1 MVGKNMS
8 DDVSLHR
15 GQSKVIKDLFIDEDT
30 RYVVVNASRG
40 FGKTYLAAVAAMVA
54 CQELMDLPEDVP
66 NKNVAIIAPTY
77 SQGVDIYFPL
87 LAYILGLEEM
97 SVKSSR
103 AAGTFWLPNNVI
115 LKIWSYEASE
125 RMRGSGQYFV
135 VADEVCSWKGAGS
148 NLKESWES
156 VIQPCIATR
165 WSEKNA
171 KRYGAKPGRALIIS
185 TPMGYNYFYEMYNRQ
200 DADAQWKSYT
210 YTYHDSPYLDDDE
223 IERVKLT
230 LDPLKFAREYS
241 ASFEDSGNTVFYTFN
256 RKEHID
262 KDLPAFETGEDVHVA
277 IDFNVGIM
285 ASCAFA
291 LRGNQIHILDEFQ
304 GHPDTETLASALA
317 TKYKGHRL
325 ISYPDPSGRSRK
337 SSAAVG
343 QTDFTILNANKI
355 ATRAHNKA
363 PPIIDSVAAVNK
375 KFKNANGDIDM
386 YIHPRCVNTI
396 KSIERTAW
404 VESNPDT
411 ATICK
416 KEGVEHWTDGL
427 RYAVEYLFP
436 VRGGTKVT
444 TKGFGF

>member
-1 MVGKNMS
+1 MS
-8 DDVSLHR
+8 EDVSLHR
-15 GQSKVIKDLFIDEDT
+15 GQSKVIKDLFIDNDT

-185 TPMGYNYFYEMYNRQ
+185 TPMGYNYFHEMYNRQ
-200 DADAQWKSYT
+200 DTDDQWKSYT
-210 YTYHDSPYLDDDE
+210 YTYHDSPYLDDEE

-256 RKEHID
+256 RKEHITTE
-262 KDLPAFETGEDVHVA
+262 LPNFEDGEEVHVA

-285 ASCAFA
+285 ASCVFA
-291 LRGNQIHILDEFQ
+291 LRGNQIHILDEMQ
-304 GHPDTETLASALA
+304 GHPDTETLAAELNR
-317 TKYKGHRL
+317 KYKGHR
-325 ISYPDPSGRSRK
+325 ITSYPDPSGRARK

-343 QTDFTILNANKI
+343 RTDFSILESSGI
-355 ATRAHNKA
+355 RTRAHSKA
-363 PPIIDSVAAVNK
+363 PPIIDSVAAINK

-386 YIHPRCVNTI
+386 YVHPRCVNTI

-444 TKGFGF
+444 TRGFGF

>member
-1 MVGKNMS
+1 METI
-8 DDVSLHR
+8 SLHK
-15 GQSKVIKDLFIDEDT
+15 GQSKIINDLFVKEDC
-30 RYVVVNASRG
+30 RWAVVNASRG
-40 FGKTYLAAVAAMVA
+40 FGKSYLAATAAIIAV
-54 CQELMDLPEDVP
+54 QELMELPADVP

-77 SQGVDIYFPL
+77 QQTVDIYYPL
-87 LAYILGLEEM
+87 IAYQLGMEDFAIKA
-97 SVKSSR
+97 SRSS
-103 AAGTFWLPNNVI
+103 GTFWFPNNVI
-115 LKIWSYEASE
+115 LKLWSYEASE
-125 RMRGSGQYFV
+125 RMRGTGQYFV
-135 VADEVCSWKGAGS
+135 VCDEVCSWKGAGS

-156 VIQPCIATR
+156 VIQPTISTR
-165 WSEKNA
+165 WSDQNA
-171 KRYGAKPGRALIIS
+171 KRYDAKSGRALIIS
-185 TPMGYNYFYEMYNRQ
+185 TPMGFNYFHEMYNRQ
-200 DADAQWKSYT
+200 DTDDQWKSYT
-210 YTYHDSPYLDDDE
+210 YTYHDSPYLDDEE

-256 RKEHID
+256 RKDHID
-262 KDLPAFETGEDVHVA
+262 KNLPYFETGEDVHIA

-304 GHPDTETLASALA
+304 GHPDTETLAAALA
-317 TKYKGHRL
+317 SKYKGHKL
-325 ISYPDPSGRSRK
+325 ISYPDPSGRARK

>member
-1 MVGKNMS
+1 MS
-8 DDVSLHR
+8 EDVSLHR
-15 GQSKVIKDLFIDEDT
+15 GQSKVIKDLFIDNDT

-165 WSEKNA
+165 WSDKNA

-185 TPMGYNYFYEMYNRQ
+185 TPMGYNYFHEMYNRQ
-200 DADAQWKSYT
+200 DTDDQWKSYT
-210 YTYHDSPYLDDDE
+210 YTYHDSPYLDDEE

-256 RKEHID
+256 RKEHITTE
-262 KDLPAFETGEDVHVA
+262 LPNFEDGEEVHVA

-285 ASCAFA
+285 ASCVFA
-291 LRGNQIHILDEFQ
+291 LRGNQIHILDEMQ
-304 GHPDTETLASALA
+304 GHPDTETLAAELNR
-317 TKYKGHRL
+317 KYKGHR
-325 ISYPDPSGRSRK
+325 ITSYPDPSGRARK

-343 QTDFTILNANKI
+343 RTDFSILESSGI
-355 ATRAHNKA
+355 RTRAHSKA
-363 PPIIDSVAAVNK
+363 PPIIDSVAAINK

-386 YIHPRCVNTI
+386 YVHPRCVNTI

-436 VRGGTKVT
+436 VRGGSKVT
-444 TKGFGF
+444 TRGFGF

>member
-1 MVGKNMS
+1 MS
-8 DDVSLHR
+8 EEIILHE
-15 GQSKVIKDLFIDEDT
+15 GQSDIINDLFIDDET
-30 RYVVVNASRG
+30 RYAVVCASRG
-40 FGKTYLAAVAAMVA
+40 FGKSYLAACAAVVAV
-54 CQELMDLPEDVP
+54 QELMELDEDVP

-77 SQGVDIYFPL
+77 QQALDIYYPL
-87 LAYILGLEEM
+87 LAYQLGMEEHA
-97 SVKSSR
+97 VKSSR
-103 AAGTFWLPNNVI
+103 VAGTFWFPKNVQ

-125 RMRGSGQYFV
+125 RMRGTGQYFV
-135 VADEVCSWKGAGS
+135 VADEVCSWRGAGS

-156 VIQPCIATR
+156 VIQPCISTR
-165 WSEKNA
+165 WSKKNA
-171 KRYGAKPGRALIIS
+171 DKFGAKPGKALIIS

-200 DADAQWKSYT
+200 DTDKQWKSYH
-210 YTYHDSPYLDDDE
+210 YTYNDSPYLDDDE

-230 LDPLKFAREYS
+230 LDPLKFAREYT

-256 RKEHID
+256 RKEHISNE
-262 KDLPAFETGEDVHVA
+262 LPNFEDGEEVHVA

-285 ASCAFA
+285 ASCVFA
-291 LRGNQIHILDEFQ
+291 LRGNQIHILDEMQ
-304 GHPDTETLASALA
+304 GHPDTESLSAELKR
-317 TKYKGHRL
+317 KYKGHR
-325 ISYPDPSGRSRK
+325 ITSYPDPSGRARK

-343 QTDFTILNANKI
+343 RTDFSILESSGI
-355 ATRAHNKA
+355 RTRAHNKA

-386 YIHPRCVNTI
+386 YIHPKCVNTI
-396 KSIERTAW
+396 KSIERTSW

-436 VRGGTKVT
+436 VRGGSKVT
-444 TKGFGF
+444 TRGFNF

>member
-1 MVGKNMS
+1 MIE
-8 DDVSLHR
+8 LHE
-15 GQSKVIKDLFIDEDT
+15 GQSEIINDMFVEKNN
-30 RYVVVNASRG
+30 RYAVVNASRG
-40 FGKTYLAAVAAMVA
+40 FGKSYLAATAAIIAV
-54 CQELMDLPEDVP
+54 QELMDLPADVP

-77 SQGVDIYFPL
+77 AQAVDIYYPL
-87 LAYILGLEEM
+87 LAYQLGMEDFAD
-97 SVKSSR
+97 KASR
-103 AAGTFWLPNNVI
+103 VAGTFWFPNNVI

-125 RMRGSGQYFV
+125 RMRGTGQYFV

-148 NLKESWES
+148 TLKESWES
-156 VIQPCIATR
+156 VIQPCITTR
-165 WSEKNA
+165 WSEQNA
-171 KRYGAKPGRALIIS
+171 KKFGANAGRALIIS

-200 DADAQWKSYT
+200 DSDSEWKSYH
-210 YTYHDSPYLDDDE
+210 YTYHDSPFLDEVE

-230 LDPLKFAREYS
+230 LDPLKFAREYT

-262 KDLPAFETGEDVHVA
+262 KTLPTFEDNEDVHVA

-285 ASCAFA
+285 ASCVFA
-291 LRGNQIHILDEFQ
+291 LRGNQIHILDEMQ
-304 GHPDTETLASALA
+304 GHPDTETLAKELA
-317 TKYKGHRL
+317 RKYKGHRL
-325 ISYPDPSGRSRK
+325 ISYPDPSGRARK

-343 QTDFTILNANKI
+343 TTDFSILQSNGI
-355 ATRAHNKA
+355 QTRAHNKA

-386 YIHPRCVNTI
+386 YIHPKCVNTI
-396 KSIERTAW
+396 KSLERTAW

-411 ATICK
+411 ATIDK

-444 TKGFGF
+444 TRGFGF